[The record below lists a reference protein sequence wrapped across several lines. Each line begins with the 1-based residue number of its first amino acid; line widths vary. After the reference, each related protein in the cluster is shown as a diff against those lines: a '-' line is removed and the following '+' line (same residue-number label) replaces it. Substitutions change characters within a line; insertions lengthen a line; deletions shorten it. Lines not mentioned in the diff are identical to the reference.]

1 MLETVMNKCHSWCG
15 HRYSGIAARV
25 FLSALF
31 IIVGF
36 NKLMNFS
43 ATAQFVGSAGIPMP
57 EVMTVLAI
65 VFELGGG
72 LMLLFGF
79 RKRLAIA
86 MLVVFTA
93 VATALFHLRGLA
105 TDQTQMVMFLK
116 NLAIIGG
123 LLALYK
129 GCGCGHG
136 GCSSCS
142 GKTCENC
149 GPKE

>member
-1 MLETVMNKCHSWCG
+1 MNKCHAWCG
-15 HRYSGIAARV
+15 HRYAGVAARI

-31 IIVGF
+31 VVVGF

-43 ATAQFVGSAGIPMP
+43 ATAQFIGSAGFPMP

-79 RKRLAIA
+79 KRRLAIS
-86 MLVVFTA
+86 MLVVFTV
-93 VATALFHLRGLA
+93 VATAFFHVRGVT

-116 NLAIIGG
+116 NLAIVGG

-129 GCGCGHG
+129 SCGCGHG
-136 GCSSCS
+136 GCGTCS
-142 GKTCENC
+142 GGNCENC
-149 GPKE
+149 GSRS